1 VSQTVSGERLSE
13 LENERDFLLRSLEDL
28 EEEYGA
34 GEVSDDDYSR
44 LKDSYTARAAEVLRT
59 LQKQDAE
66 REGERPAVEVESH
79 GAAGTHP
86 KKRKGRNG
94 WLLVGG
100 IALVL
105 AGIATALIASN
116 TGSRLPGNTA
126 TGGVSLAPAQEVARE
141 LDQASVLEQGG
152 NYAEAIQI
160 FDEVLAQQPD
170 NVDAL
175 ASAGW
180 LEFEAGVLQPDAK
193 SLEAGETEEQKA
205 VSLDPAQPVPHA
217 YLGTMLFVE
226 GQSGQAV
233 VQFGEFIAAKPSGGE
248 VAPFVPDMKKA
259 FSDQK
264 IPLPAL
270 PAGS

>member
-1 VSQTVSGERLSE
+1 VSQTVSGGRLSE

-28 EEEYGA
+28 EEEHRA

-44 LKDSYTARAAEVLRT
+44 LRDSYTARAAEVLRT
-59 LQKQDAE
+59 LQAQGGD
-66 REGERPAVEVESH
+66 PES
-79 GAAGTHP
+79 GGSAAGAGSPRDPSTLP
-86 KKRKGRNG
+86 KKQKRRNA

-105 AGIATALIASN
+105 AGVATALIASN
-116 TGSRLPGNTA
+116 TASRLPGNTA
-126 TGGVSLAPAQEVARE
+126 TGGVSLAPAQQVARE

-193 SLEAGETEEQKA
+193 SLEQGETEEEKA
-205 VSLDPAQPVPHA
+205 VSLDPSQPVPHA
-217 YLGTMLFVE
+217 YLGTMFFVE
-226 GQSGQAV
+226 GQSGQSV
-233 VQFGEFIAAKPSGGE
+233 VQFGEFLAAKPSGGE
-248 VAPFVPDMKKA
+248 VAPFVADMKKA